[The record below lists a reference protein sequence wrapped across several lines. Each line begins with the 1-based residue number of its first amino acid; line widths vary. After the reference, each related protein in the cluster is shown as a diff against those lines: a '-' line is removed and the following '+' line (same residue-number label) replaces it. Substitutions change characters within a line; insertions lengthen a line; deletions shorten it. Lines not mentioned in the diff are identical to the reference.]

1 MMSLLRGITNCMGT
15 PHFQSVRCSSSV
27 EVGKSPVLTG
37 VSRRHYEEEGP
48 FFPQTYL
55 SSSHVNPRDPYTH
68 IASFP

>member
-1 MMSLLRGITNCMGT
+1 MMSLLRGIYYKLYGHTVEMG
-15 PHFQSVRCSSSV
+15 R
-27 EVGKSPVLTG
+27 SPVLTG